1 MPPHA
6 TQEIQPQKGT
16 KAQNESRKHFVLF
29 VPFCGG
35 F

>member
-6 TQEIQPQKGT
+6 TKENLATKGT
-16 KAQNESRKHFVLF
+16 KAQKSLKKDFCAS